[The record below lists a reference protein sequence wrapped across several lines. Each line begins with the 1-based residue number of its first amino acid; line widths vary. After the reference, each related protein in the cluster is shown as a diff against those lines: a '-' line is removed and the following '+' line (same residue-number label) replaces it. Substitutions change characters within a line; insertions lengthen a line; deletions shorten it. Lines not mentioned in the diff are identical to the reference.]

1 MKNYDHIHI
10 VGIGGAGM
18 SAIARVL
25 RGRGV
30 TVSGSDRSDSP
41 LLAALQA
48 EGITVAVGHE
58 AANVG
63 SPDLV
68 LASSAVPDDNVEL
81 QAARQQGV
89 PVLRRP
95 QFLGELTEGY
105 EVIAVAGAHG
115 KTTVT
120 GMLSRALL
128 DAGRDPTF
136 IVGGVLADLHTNARA
151 GRGPFFVIE
160 ADEYKNTF
168 LALYPQIAVITNI
181 EFDHPDVFP
190 SLRFVRL
197 AFGDFVDNIRPG
209 GMLIACNDDRVAHAV
224 AASYHANGG
233 HLKLYGRHEGSGLAW
248 RAVDIH
254 PNELGGITFT
264 AVPGD
269 DAPRGEIA
277 LRVPGEHNAVNA
289 LAVLCATDALG
300 IAWEQVKAS
309 LEQFHGVER
318 RFEVLGTAQDVVV
331 VDDYAH
337 HPTQI
342 RAVLHTARQRYPQRR
357 VIAAW
362 EPHTFSRIRALHDE
376 FMSAFAE
383 ADHVV
388 VLPIYAAREP
398 DDGTLTA
405 EDLAAHLDHPAA
417 EGAAS
422 LDDAISRLVRLSRG
436 GDVILLLGAGRERY
450 VAQQLLR
457 NLQSIA
463 A

>member
-1 MKNYDHIHI
+1 MKEHHHIHI

-25 RGRGV
+25 HGRGV
-30 TVSGSDRSDSP
+30 TISGSDRRDTP
-41 LLAALQA
+41 LIALLRQ
-48 EGITVAVGHE
+48 EGIAVNIGHNS
-58 AANVG
+58 ANLS

-81 QAARQQGV
+81 VAARQRNL

-95 QFLGELTEGY
+95 EFLGELTAGY
-105 EVIAVAGAHG
+105 DVIAVAGAHG

-120 GMLSRALL
+120 GMIARTLL
-128 DAGRDPTF
+128 DAGLDPTF
-136 IVGGVLADLHTNARA
+136 IVGGVLADLHTNGRA
-151 GRGPFFVIE
+151 GSGRFFIIE

-168 LALYPQIAVITNI
+168 LALQPQIAVITNI

-197 AFGDFVDNIRPG
+197 SFGDFVDNIREG

-248 RAVDIH
+248 RAVDIQ
-254 PNELGGITFT
+254 PNERGGVTFT
-264 AVPGD
+264 AVAGD
-269 DAPRGEIA
+269 DTPRGEIA
-277 LRVPGEHNAVNA
+277 LQVPGEHNAVNA
-289 LAVLCATDALG
+289 LAVLCVADALG
-300 IAWEQVKAS
+300 IPWDSVKIS
-309 LEQFHGVER
+309 LEQFRGVER
-318 RFEVLGTAQDVVV
+318 RFEVIGTAQDVII

-342 RAVLHTARQRYPQRR
+342 RAVLHAARQRYPGRR

-376 FMSAFAE
+376 FMTAFAE

-405 EDLAAHLDHPAA
+405 PGLAAQIEHPAA
-417 EGAAS
+417 EGADS
-422 LDDAISRLVRLSRG
+422 LDDAVSRLVKLSRG
-436 GDVILLLGAGRERY
+436 GDVILLLGAGNERL
-450 VAQQLLR
+450 VAHQVLR

-463 A
+463 